1 MCVCMCLVCVCLCV
15 CACVQAVEAPPD
27 PIRQTS
33 LWVECGGD
41 SGLLAGVFESEPL
54 FPVYT
59 SSSDTSPPGEVEEE
73 QEEEQ
78 EEEKEEE
85 DAAACLVGSVCLNE
99 AIEGLITD
107 VVCWNIFS
115 KVCRRSGSL
124 T

>member
-15 CACVQAVEAPPD
+15 CACVQAVEPPPD

-41 SGLLAGVFESEPL
+41 SGLLVGVFESEPL

-59 SSSDTSPPGEVEEE
+59 SSPDTSPPGEVEEE
-73 QEEEQ
+73 EEEEQ

-107 VVCWNIFS
+107 VVRWNIFS